1 MGVSYNPSASG
12 QATLERLV
20 LGAWSPYFINQKSP
34 EGNFL
39 AALTGV
45 LLNVVSN
52 VEQSSC
58 IKQTFVVL
66 PETFTLVLADFK
78 RCFAALPIFIM
89 SGRASELES
98 ITK

>member
-1 MGVSYNPSASG
+1 MYGSYNPSASR
-12 QATLERLV
+12 QATLET
-20 LGAWSPYFINQKSP
+20 GAWSPYFINQKSP

>member
-1 MGVSYNPSASG
+1 MGDGYNPSASS